1 MKHADEAVSQKESI
15 IANAI
20 ERYPHAREVLDA
32 FKPIILESSRLLN
45 TLALPK
51 AEYGKTDKIRLQGG
65 VPVIEQCLLFQSGD
79 PAESIALSL
88 IPAIGEG
95 MPKLTAKLAKL
106 EKHIK
111 NGELKLAEAFHT
123 HPSQSQEDIKR
134 WAEAFHI
141 QPAVIN
147 LLLRYVTM
155 IILQKRAGE
164 IAGFLGEFV
173 WDKGYCPICSSF
185 PAIAVLKDKSG
196 RRWLHCLTCSHEWSF
211 SRIACPYCE
220 NEAPAGMDF
229 FFVDDRKQESAF
241 VCDKCKKYLITL
253 NRSDDFTDY
262 DIEITA
268 IALIHLDMIMQGK
281 GFQPMANCI
290 WNVFNENGC

>member
-1 MKHADEAVSQKESI
+1 MKHADETVSQKERI

-32 FKPIILESSRLLN
+32 FKPIILENARLLN
-45 TLALPK
+45 TLELPK
-51 AEYGKTDKIRLQGG
+51 AEYERIDKIRLQGG
-65 VPVIEQCLLFQSGD
+65 VPVLSQCALLLSGD
-79 PAESIALSL
+79 PMERIALSL
-88 IPAIGEG
+88 IPAIGKG
-95 MPKLTAKLAKL
+95 MPKLTDDLAKL
-106 EKHIK
+106 KKHIK
-111 NGELKLAEAFHT
+111 NGDLRLAEAFREY
-123 HPSQSQEDIKR
+123 PRQVDAAIER
-134 WAEAFHI
+134 WTEAFHI
-141 QPAVIN
+141 QPPVIN

-164 IAGFLGEFV
+164 IASFLGEFV

-241 VCDKCKKYLITL
+241 VCDRCKKYLVTL

-262 DIEITA
+262 DIEVTA
-268 IALIHLDMIMQGK
+268 ISLIHLDMIMQGK